1 MNSNKKTLTAILILL
16 VMCTGISISY
26 AFFKVASSNNN
37 ANTNVTINGAALCMS
52 LQLSSDNITISN
64 EYAVPISDSKALS
77 SDTYKTSVT
86 ITNNCNTSQSF
97 NLLLVPNSSNTMPI
111 KALKYALVEEGA
123 TPTTGTLI
131 SNEYIL
137 DNTIQKQL
145 LAIKNETLKN
155 GFSVGSGTVSSGT
168 KTYNLYLWI
177 DKDEGS
183 LGNGSTMNKSLNAYL
198 TLGSGSVI
206 GDLKLD
212 LYHTIENR
220 YNQDKTYIGLYTGE
234 GANTYA
240 NKVYYY
246 KGNVQNNNVLFGG
259 FCWKIVRTTETGGVK
274 IVYNGVQKDENFEN
288 INENNYKLI
297 SNDEKYPYTFDSTS
311 KTWVSTNKTNSATGT
326 LTFTVDTAGD
336 YYLSYVMSSEAG
348 YDKAKFYKN
357 GTALGDS
364 SGYSGTQSGTIAL
377 TGLTTSD
384 VIKVEY
390 SKDGSGANGSDT
402 VTFSIG
408 KAVGDP
414 VKSCNNTGT
423 DSQIG
428 TSKFNSSY
436 NSPAYVGYMYNIVY
450 PYSSK
455 TIINSTSFSG
465 TKAYG
470 DGATYAS
477 NKYTLTN
484 AETLSVSS
492 SNISTLVGK
501 YTCNSSST
509 TGTCSSLWYIVGY
522 SGTTIYYYSLS
533 GGTTDGTTLANKD
546 YVFGS
551 SFTYANGTYT
561 LSDTVTL
568 NSDTFI
574 TNKNN
579 VNTHH
584 YTCLSNGTT
593 CSSIY
598 YVYYISGG
606 TPYYITLTGGKSVS
620 DALNEMLYADDVN
633 KNDSTIKTYID
644 NWYESKIKGKYED
657 KLEDTVFCNDRGILN
672 LNGWN
677 PNGGDTTQY
686 LQFKNYS
693 TSNQS
698 LVCANETDRFSM
710 SNSKAKLK
718 HPIGLLSVPE
728 LSLAGYGSSHYFNN
742 GQYVWLASPF
752 YFYIN
757 IASVRGVY
765 ASGWGFDSVINSGG
779 VRPSVSLK
787 PNTYFSSGDGSFT
800 KPFVIGDAVEEPSG
814 NSFDTV
820 FAVNNTDIFPEN
832 GIRYEG
838 ADPNNYICLDNK
850 TEGTCSDSSL
860 LFRII
865 GLFDED
871 TSTDGTTSS
880 GTKKLLKVIDINNYG
895 GTDGKYWNSAGTNN
909 WSTASLKTELNET
922 YLSTL
927 LGTSNVNSKLSS
939 AIANAKWH
947 LGGAN
952 ANSESGDSYY
962 YKSITTENVYKAE
975 RPPYH
980 TFTNLSENIFQNL
993 YSGNPSSIYAKVGLM
1008 YPSDYGYATVGGT
1021 TTNKSSC
1028 RSKELYNWDGSSY
1041 SDCKNND
1048 WLFTSQVTSWGSNK
1062 SEWLL
1067 SPYSSVSSNATYLYS
1082 AGYVSLN
1089 GSLVSSNL
1097 FAVRP
1102 TFYLD
1107 SSVLKIVGTGDGT
1120 KDNAYRIG

>member
-111 KALKYALVEEGA
+111 KALKYALVEEGV
-123 TPTTGTLI
+123 TPTSGTLI

-137 DNTIQKQL
+137 DSTIQKQL

-220 YNQDKTYIGLYTGE
+220 YNQDKTYLGLYTGE

-274 IVYNGVQKDENFEN
+274 IVYNGKPFSNSEKQALDESGYTNVV
-288 INENNYKLI
+288 
-297 SNDEKYPYTFDSTS
+297 NDPTYPYVFDSTGKYWRTYGANTS
-311 KTWVSTNKTNSATGT
+311 GGTISFSPAESGNYTLNVRLENVYTG
-326 LTFTVDTAGD
+326 GD
-336 YYLSYVMSSEAG
+336 
-348 YDKAKFYKN
+348 
-357 GTALGDS
+357 GTAFIYKDGTRIKVVEGLRASEDIDLGDLTS
-364 SGYSGTQSGTIAL
+364 SN
-377 TGLTTSD
+377 
-384 VIKVEY
+384 VIKVEFERTSSETSTREY
-390 SKDGSGANGSDT
+390 IMLTLSKNISDGT
-402 VTFSIG
+402 T
-408 KAVGDP
+408 
-414 VKSCNNTGT
+414 SCNNTGT

-428 TSKFNSSY
+428 TSAFNNDV
-436 NSPAYVGYMYNIVY
+436 NSPAYVGYMHNTVYPVTNKSMSTQSNIV
-450 PYSSK
+450 
-455 TIINSTSFSG
+455 
-465 TKAYG
+465 
-470 DGATYAS
+470 
-477 NKYTLTN
+477 
-484 AETLSVSS
+484 
-492 SNISTLVGK
+492 
-501 YTCNSSST
+501 
-509 TGTCSSLWYIVGY
+509 
-522 SGTTIYYYSLS
+522 
-533 GGTTDGTTLANKD
+533 
-546 YVFGS
+546 FGN
-551 SFTYANGTYT
+551 SFTYANDTYT
-561 LSDTVTL
+561 LKDTKTVATWSSGY
-568 NSDTFI
+568 NTI
-574 TNKNN
+574 NN
-579 VNTHH
+579 NH
-584 YTCLSNGTT
+584 YTCMTTGTT
-593 CSSIY
+593 CTSIY
-598 YVYYISGG
+598 YVYYTSSSSA
-606 TPYYITLTGGKSVS
+606 YYITLTNGKSVD

-633 KNDSTIKTYID
+633 KNDSTIKKYID
-644 NWYESKIKGKYED
+644 SWYEHNLASYED

-672 LNGWN
+672 LNGWK
-677 PNGGDTTQY
+677 PNEGSTTSD
-686 LQFKNYS
+686 LLFKNNN

-698 LVCANETDRFSM
+698 LVCAIETDRFSM
-710 SNSKAKLK
+710 SNVKAKLK

-728 LSLAGYGSSHYFNN
+728 LSLSGYSNSHYFNN
-742 GQYVWLASPF
+742 GQVVWLVSPGFF
-752 YFYIN
+752 YVN
-757 IASVRGVY
+757 IACVKMAYSGGLTSNNVR
-765 ASGWGFDSVINSGG
+765 SSMG

-800 KPFVIGDAVEEPSG
+800 NPFVIGDAVEEPSG
-814 NSFDTV
+814 KSFDTV
-820 FAVNNTDIFPEN
+820 FAKNNTDIFDEK
-832 GIRYEG
+832 GLRYEG

-850 TEGTCSDSSL
+850 TSGACSSSSL

-871 TSTDGTTSS
+871 TSNDGTTSA
-880 GTKKLLKVIDINNYG
+880 GKKNLLKILDTNNYG
-895 GTDGKYWNSAGTNN
+895 GTEGKYWDSAGTSN
-909 WSTASLKTELNET
+909 WSNASLKAELNET
-922 YLSTL
+922 YLPTL
-927 LGTSNVNSKLSS
+927 LGTSNVNGKLSS
-939 AIANAKWH
+939 AIVKANWH
-947 LGGAN
+947 LRGA
-952 ANSESGDSYY
+952 DSTNYN
-962 YKSITTENVYKAE
+962 TLTADDVYDIE
-975 RPPYH
+975 RTDGKVYG
-980 TFTNLSENIFQNL
+980 TNPLF
-993 YSGNPSSIYAKVGLM
+993 IYAKIGLM
-1008 YPSDYGYATVGGT
+1008 YPSDYGYATVGGS
-1021 TTNKSSC
+1021 TTNKDGC
-1028 RSKELYNWDGSSY
+1028 RKKELFNWDDSSY

-1062 SEWLL
+1062 NEWLL
-1067 SPYSSVSSNATYLYS
+1067 SPYSSIANYAARLGS
-1082 AGYVSLN
+1082 AGSVGLGGNNSVDYRQ
-1089 GSLVSSNL
+1089 